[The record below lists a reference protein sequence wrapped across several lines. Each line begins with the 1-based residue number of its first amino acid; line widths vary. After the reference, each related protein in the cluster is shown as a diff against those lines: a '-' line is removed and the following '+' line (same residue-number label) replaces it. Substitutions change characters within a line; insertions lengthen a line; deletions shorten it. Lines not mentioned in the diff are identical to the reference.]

1 MSIARAVNCLK
12 PIHTRFLAVRCAS
25 ATASPPGSSKIQ
37 LQKPEGEQGFF
48 SYGRNLS
55 RDPKYKNAQKPLQG
69 DTPAQFLFRRLGHA
83 YEVYPLLFLA
93 GFWFT
98 IFCATAYY
106 SFTKIEVWMD
116 RSKSVAPWDWERTR
130 DSYWK
135 KGTVAFDLEGKTR
148 QRCELMEI
156 LQDEMLEAAKKRG
169 TR

>member
-1 MSIARAVNCLK
+1 MSITRAVSCLR
-12 PIHTRFLAVRCAS
+12 PIRSRFLAIRTAS
-25 ATASPPGSSKIQ
+25 AATSEPGSSKVQ
-37 LQKPEGEQGFF
+37 LQKPNEEEGFF
-48 SYGRNLS
+48 SYGRNYS
-55 RDPKYKNAQKPLQG
+55 RDPKFKGVNKPLQG
-69 DTPAQFLFRRLGHA
+69 DTPGQFLFRRLGHA

-106 SFTKIEVWMD
+106 SFTKIEIWFD
-116 RSKSVAPWDWERTR
+116 RSKSMAPWDWERSR